1 MGFTADKKG
10 SGSAFLIKDVNNL
23 KELKTFFDGRAE
35 KHGNQYFHYTTMNK
49 LNNILSNEEI
59 WVSQTR
65 SFNDKKEL
73 NKDSHN
79 FAFCLSTGVNEN
91 LSLWYLYSGI
101 DGKGCRIKF
110 TKKQLELL
118 CKSSRF
124 FLCKKEEAGEDCEL
138 VEGENLSIYLKDVLY
153 YREKEDTV
161 DLKYNNS
168 VNHNFPLRE
177 FEEFKKANSVVFKDI
192 VWYYEKETRI
202 EFVISDKIPLDK
214 DKNYVIKIKLRQD
227 LMKKLTLQF
236 APEIDKTNLELCL
249 MQYDKI
255 KERFYQN
262 PKFKFSENAGY
273 ISMELAENFCKNC
286 KNNQQKT

>member
-1 MGFTADKKG
+1 MNDLDKFC
-10 SGSAFLIKDVNNL
+10 SLRTLHDLID
-23 KELKTFFDGRAE
+23 FFDHRAY
-35 KHGNQYFHYTTMNK
+35 KHGKKYFHYTTMNK

-59 WVSQTR
+59 WVSQTI

-110 TKKQLELL
+110 TQKQLELL
-118 CKSSRF
+118 YKSSKF
-124 FLCKKEEAGEDCEL
+124 FLCEKEEAGENREL

-153 YREKEDTV
+153 YREKEDIV

-168 VNHNFPLRE
+168 VNYNFPLRE
-177 FEEFKKANSVVFKDI
+177 FVEFKKANSVVFKDI

-202 EFVISDKIPLDK
+202 EFVVSDKIPLDE
-214 DKNYVIKIKLRQD
+214 DKNYVIKIKLQQD
-227 LMKKLTLQF
+227 LLKKLTLQF
-236 APEIDKTNLELCL
+236 APEIDKTNLELYL
-249 MQYDKI
+249 NQYDKI

-273 ISMELAENFCKNC
+273 ISMKLADNFCKNC
-286 KNNQQKT
+286 EKSKNN